1 MADTNVRVGNSREYA
16 NATAADRR
24 YSVLIVDYSSEKNKL
39 KASMQEYDNNSVR
52 QSHEKQ
58 NVSAPHSTPF
68 NTFNRKPTLNFQT
81 AKLRFGDK
89 IGRDIIRYG
98 RLAVSVSVVCSYV
111 VSYRA
116 GGSNKTRKILIGSN
130 KTSKMSSG
138 SDKTS
143 KIDVKRIKQD

>member
-1 MADTNVRVGNSREYA
+1 M
-16 NATAADRR
+16 
-24 YSVLIVDYSSEKNKL
+24 
-39 KASMQEYDNNSVR
+39 
-52 QSHEKQ
+52 
-58 NVSAPHSTPF
+58 SAPHSTPF
-68 NTFNRKPTLNFQT
+68 NTFHRKPTLNFQT
-81 AKLRFGDK
+81 KLRFGDSK

-116 GGSNKTRKILIGSN
+116 GGSNKTRKILIRSN